1 MNRLVRVGLEV
12 VVVLALL
19 GGVYWFYVLDDAVPE
34 TSNVQLDIAAWRA
47 LVRDD
52 AAQLP
57 SEIRVE
63 FVGRDLIPFAAVE
76 AGGAFEPYTMA
87 RTAFQVNGAVG
98 GVVIDSGMDKALA
111 ESLQREG
118 QREYDERAYARVIA
132 AMGNAVRV
140 AVTHEHPDHIGG
152 GARFPVPERL
162 AERLAI
168 TGPQLE
174 GLRALAPG
182 GAVPPALAKVKP
194 IALSAPVRI
203 APGVVMIP
211 ADGHTPGSVMF
222 YVRAWGGRELL
233 FIGDVAWTMS
243 NIRKPALRPRIV
255 QDFFMTPAESRAKV
269 AAQVRALHELSKAEP
284 ALIIVPSHDN
294 TYIEHLIATGV
305 MRQRFLVEAP

>member
-1 MNRLVRVGLEV
+1 MNRLVRIGLEV

-19 GGVYWFYVLDDAVPE
+19 GGVYWYYVLDEAVPE
-34 TSNVQLDIAAWRA
+34 ASNAQLDITAWRA

-57 SEIRVE
+57 SDIRVE

-98 GVVIDSGMDKALA
+98 SVVIDFGMDKVLA

-152 GARFPVPERL
+152 VARFPVPERL

-168 TGPQLE
+168 TRPQLE
-174 GLRALAPG
+174 GLRPLAPG
-182 GAVPPALAKVKP
+182 GAVPPALANVKP
-194 IALSAPVRI
+194 IALNAPMRI

-243 NIRKPALRPRIV
+243 NIRKPALRPRLV

-294 TYIEHLIATGV
+294 ALLEHLIATGV